1 MMELKEI
8 LYKVPILAIAGS
20 SSRSV
25 KNIHTDSRD
34 VEKESLFV
42 ALKGNKY
49 DGYNF
54 IDSAIKSGAFV
65 IICNKMPK
73 RLNKSITYVKVSD
86 PGKVLATI
94 SSNFYCNPSK
104 KIKLIGVTGTNG
116 KTTITTLLYDIFSS
130 QNQNAGLIST
140 INIKYGKNNI
150 LSRNTTPDILKIN
163 YLLSEMVKEK
173 IKYCFMEVSSHG
185 ISQGRID
192 GLYFFGGVFTN
203 LTHDHLDYHK
213 SFNNYRNVKKQFFD
227 LLPKDAFSLVNKDD
241 KNAIFMQQNT
251 VSKKVSYA
259 INTYAD
265 FNLKVLESTFSG
277 MLLNINNNEIWT
289 HLLGD
294 FNASNLLAVY
304 AVSVITGNEKI
315 EILKKIS
322 LLKNV
327 PGRFQTFKSDS
338 DCYVI
343 IDYAHTPKALESIIN
358 SINQI
363 RTKNEKLI
371 TVIGCG
377 GERDI
382 EKRFEMGRIA
392 SEKSD
397 TVIFTSDNP
406 RNENPMSIID
416 QMNSGVGFKD
426 KSKIIC
432 IKEREMAIKKSKEIS
447 KKSDIILIAGK
458 GHESYQEISDVKIP
472 FDDFLIAK
480 KYFNKKI

>member
-1 MMELKEI
+1 MELKEI
-8 LYKVPILAIAGS
+8 LYKVPIAAMAGPS
-20 SSRSV
+20 LRSV
-25 KNIHTDSRD
+25 KKIHVDSRD
-34 VEKESLFV
+34 VEKDSLFV
-42 ALKGNKY
+42 ALKGKKN
-49 DGYNF
+49 DGYKF

-65 IICNKMPK
+65 IISDKIPKKINKAV
-73 RLNKSITYVKVSD
+73 TYVKVSS
-86 PGKVLATI
+86 PRKALSVI

-116 KTTITTLLYDIFSS
+116 KTTITTLLHNIFNS
-130 QNQNAGLIST
+130 QNKKAGLIST
-140 INIKYGKNNI
+140 INIKYGKNSI
-150 LSRNTTPDILKIN
+150 LSKNTTPDILKIN
-163 YLLSEMVKEK
+163 YLLSEMVKEN

-185 ISQGRID
+185 IYQGRID
-192 GLYFFGGVFTN
+192 GLNFSGGVFTN

-227 LLPKDAFSLVNKDD
+227 LLPEDAFSLVNKDD
-241 KNAIFMQQNT
+241 KNATFMQQNT

-259 INTYAD
+259 INNYAD
-265 FNLKVLESTFSG
+265 FNLKILESTFSG

-289 HLLGD
+289 NLLGD

-304 AVSVITGNEKI
+304 AVSVLTGNEKI

-327 PGRFQTFKSDS
+327 PGRFQVFKSDS
-338 DCYVI
+338 ECYVI
-343 IDYAHTPKALESIIN
+343 IDYAHTPKALESIIH

-363 RTKNEKLI
+363 RTQNEKLI

-406 RNENPMSIID
+406 RNESPMSIID
-416 QMNSGVGFKD
+416 QMS
-426 KSKIIC
+426 S
-432 IKEREMAIKKSKEIS
+432 
-447 KKSDIILIAGK
+447 
-458 GHESYQEISDVKIP
+458 
-472 FDDFLIAK
+472 
-480 KYFNKKI
+480 